1 MAAMEI
7 TDLAHDERLAL
18 VALLGMVVQS
28 GRTVAE
34 DEVAQLAR
42 IGSRLGAEE
51 FDRLADEA
59 NQRFGDEDALKAFLL
74 CIDRQD
80 ARELIYGQVLETAV
94 ENGVDALEA
103 ELLDWL
109 AKTWHVRVQVLD
121 GPTGG

>member
-1 MAAMEI
+1 MEI

-18 VALLGMVVQS
+18 VALLGIVVQS

-34 DEVAQLAR
+34 DEEA
-42 IGSRLGAEE
+42 RLGGVMTRLGGEE

-59 NQRFGDEDALKAFLL
+59 NRRFTDEDALKAFLL

-80 ARELIYGQVLETAV
+80 ARELVYGQVLETAV
-94 ENGVDALEA
+94 ENGVDPLER

-109 AKTWHVRVQVLD
+109 AKTWHVSVEVLD